1 MKRVVQFLLA
11 EVHLTQLNTMA
22 KLLFL
27 DRLYNYFQVFCS
39 IASSTDM
46 VSHLGLKF
54 MFSLSIQAN
63 NAYIF
68 PGLGMGLVISGAIR
82 VHDEML
88 LAACKLRTP

>member
-1 MKRVVQFLLA
+1 
-11 EVHLTQLNTMA
+11 
-22 KLLFL
+22 
-27 DRLYNYFQVFCS
+27 
-39 IASSTDM
+39 M
-46 VSHLGLKF
+46 VSDLGLKF